1 MQQQCDSIKDD
12 WKSEDKFMNN
22 VCKSP
27 VMRLKCTARE
37 QKCDS
42 GSNSLIFVQVETFK
56 QKQLKKKRK
65 TTFL

>member
-1 MQQQCDSIKDD
+1 MMQQQCDSIKDD

-42 GSNSLIFVQVETFK
+42 G
-56 QKQLKKKRK
+56 
-65 TTFL
+65 

>member
-27 VMRLKCTARE
+27 VMWLKCTARE

-42 GSNSLIFVQVETFK
+42 G
-56 QKQLKKKRK
+56 
-65 TTFL
+65 